1 MYKWESKS
9 AALWHVEPSIL
20 FQKLFLKDLLK
31 YISECLPSN
40 TQQTLNVDSTLKYVE
55 ITSRRR
61 STWYPRWFNVDLS
74 PLIQRW
80 NSTLKQRWFC
90 VDSKR
95 NFVLISWYLKNY
107 KLYINVEKITVF
119 QRQNNVILSTLN
131 QRWNL
136 ALKQRWFWV
145 DTENRFILMS

>member
-1 MYKWESKS
+1 MINFDWIISRVKTK
-9 AALWHVEPSIL
+9 AAVSG
-20 FQKLFLKDLLK
+20 
-31 YISECLPSN
+31 S
-40 TQQTLNVDSTLKYVE
+40 QQTLNVDSTLKYVE

-74 PLIQRW
+74 PLIQQW

-95 NFVLISWYLKNY
+95 NFVVISWYLKNY
-107 KLYINVEKITVF
+107 NLYINVEKITVF
-119 QRQNNVILSTLN
+119 QRRNNVILSTLN

-136 ALKQRWFWV
+136 TLKQRWICV
-145 DTENRFILMS
+145 QTENKFILMS

>member
-1 MYKWESKS
+1 MWNLPYSFKSYFWRICWNIFQNAYRAVPSK
-9 AALWHVEPSIL
+9 H
-20 FQKLFLKDLLK
+20 
-31 YISECLPSN
+31 
-40 TQQTLNVDSTLKYVE
+40 STLKYVE

-74 PLIQRW
+74 PLIQQW

-95 NFVLISWYLKNY
+95 NFVLISWHLENY
-107 KLYINVEKITVF
+107 NLYINVEKITLF
-119 QRQNNVILSTLN
+119 QRRNNVILSTWN

-136 ALKQRWFWV
+136 TLKQCWFWV
-145 DTENRFILMS
+145 DTENNFILMS